1 MKVLLAHNYYR
12 SSAPSGEDAVFRN
25 ERTLLE
31 RNGIDIISF
40 ERFND
45 DIDDSTVAKRIRLAL
60 NYAWSAETYREI
72 SALIRRTRPDLAHF
86 HNIFPLISPS
96 AYAACRDAG
105 VPVVQT
111 LHNFRFVCPGAMLL
125 RNGRPCEDCLSRGL
139 LPALLHRCY
148 RDSFAATLS
157 QVWTI
162 ASNRRRGT
170 YRNLVDHY
178 IALTGFAAERLV
190 AGGLPAKRMSVKPNF
205 LPDPPSAG
213 TGEGGYAVYVGRL
226 AGEKGIRTLLS
237 AWRAFPGF
245 PLKMAGDGPL
255 RGELA
260 EIIGREGLNVELLGM
275 RNRAELIDMVGRA
288 EMQIVPSECYEGFP
302 LVILEA
308 LACGTPVVAS
318 RIGSL
323 DEIVEDGITGVK
335 FAPGEPAALADKV
348 GGLLACR
355 QRLGLMRRRSRA
367 LFENNY
373 TAEINFTTIMEIY
386 RRVLDGRAGNQ
397 EQRYRS

>member
-1 MKVLLAHNYYR
+1 MKILLAHNYYR

-31 RNGIDIISF
+31 KSGIDIIPF

-45 DIDDSTVAKRIRLAL
+45 DIDDSTVVKRIRLAL
-60 NYAWSAETYREI
+60 NYAWSMETYHEI
-72 SALIRRTRPDLAHF
+72 SSLIRRTQPDLAHF

-96 AYAACRDAG
+96 AYAACQDAG

-111 LHNFRFVCPGAMLL
+111 LHNFRFICPGALLL
-125 RNGRPCEDCLSRGL
+125 RNGRPCEECLHCGL

-148 RDSFAATLS
+148 RDSIPATLS

-162 ASNRRRGT
+162 ASNRWRGT
-170 YRNLVDHY
+170 YKNLVNHY
-178 IALTGFAAERLV
+178 IALTGFAAGRLI
-190 AGGLPAKRMSVKPNF
+190 AGGLPADRMSVKPNF
-205 LPDPPSAG
+205 LPDPPFAG

-226 AGEKGIRTLLS
+226 AEEKGVRTLLS
-237 AWRAFPGF
+237 AWSALPDF
-245 PLKMAGDGPL
+245 PLKMVGVGPL
-255 RGELA
+255 WAELA
-260 EIIGREGLNVELLGM
+260 EKIGREGLNVELSGM
-275 RNRAELIDMVGRA
+275 RNRAELFDIIGGA
-288 EMQIVPSECYEGFP
+288 CMQIVPSECYEGFP

-323 DEIVEDGITGVK
+323 DEIIADGETGVK
-335 FAPGEPAALADKV
+335 FTPGDPAALAEEV
-348 GGLLACR
+348 GKLLADR
-355 QRLGLMRRRSRA
+355 PRLGLMRQRSRA

-373 TAEINFTTIMEIY
+373 TSEINFINIMKIY
-386 RRVLDGRAGNQ
+386 RGVLDGRSGYK
-397 EQRYRS
+397 E

>member
-1 MKVLLAHNYYR
+1 MKILLAHNYYR
-12 SSAPSGEDAVFRN
+12 SSAPSGEDTVFRN

-31 RNGIDIISF
+31 RNGIEIIPF

-60 NYAWSAETYREI
+60 NYAWSAKTYREI
-72 SALIRRTRPDLAHF
+72 SALICRTRPDLAHF

-111 LHNFRFVCPGAMLL
+111 LHNFRFVCPGAMLT
-125 RNGRPCEDCLSRGL
+125 RNGRPCEECLGSSL
-139 LPALLHRCY
+139 LPALMHRCY
-148 RDSFAATLS
+148 RDSSAATLS

-170 YRNLVDHY
+170 YRNIVNHY
-178 IALTGFAAERLV
+178 IALTAFAAGRLV

-205 LPDPPSAG
+205 LPDPPPAG
-213 TGEGGYAVYVGRL
+213 SGEGGYAVYVGRL
-226 AGEKGIRTLLS
+226 AEEKGVRTLLS
-237 AWRAFPGF
+237 AWRSFPDL

-255 RGELA
+255 RQELA
-260 EIIGREGLNVELLGM
+260 DMIGREGLNVELLGTLD
-275 RNRAELIDMVGRA
+275 RVELVDIVGGA
-288 EMQIVPSECYEGFP
+288 DMQIVPSECYEGFP

-323 DEIVEDGITGVK
+323 DEIVSEGITGVK
-335 FAPGEPAALADKV
+335 FAPGDPASLTGKV
-348 GGLLACR
+348 GGLLANR
-355 QRLGLMRRRSRA
+355 QRLGVMRRRSRA

-373 TAEINFTTIMEIY
+373 TAEINFINIMEIY
-386 RRVLDGRAGNQ
+386 RRVLDWRAGNQ
-397 EQRYRS
+397 G

>member
-213 TGEGGYAVYVGRL
+213 TGEDGYAVYVGRL

>member
-1 MKVLLAHNYYR
+1 MKILLAHNYYR

-31 RNGIDIISF
+31 RNGIEVIPY

-45 DIDDSTVAKRIRLAL
+45 DIDESTTTKRIRLAL
-60 NYAWSAETYREI
+60 NYAWSAETYREV
-72 SALIRRTRPDLAHF
+72 SALVRRTRPSIAHF
-86 HNIFPLISPS
+86 HSLFPLISPS
-96 AYAACRDAG
+96 AYAACQDAG

-111 LHNFRFVCPGAMLL
+111 LHNFRFICPEAMLL
-125 RNGRPCEDCLSRGL
+125 RNGRPCEDCLGSSL

-170 YRNLVDHY
+170 FRKLVNHY
-178 IALTGFAAERLV
+178 IALTGFAAGRLV
-190 AGGLPAKRMSVKPNF
+190 AGGLPSKRMSVKPNF

-213 TGEGGYAVYVGRL
+213 SGEGGYAAYVGRL
-226 AGEKGIRTLLS
+226 AGEKGVRTLLS
-237 AWRAFPGF
+237 AWRAFPDF

-255 RGELA
+255 REELA
-260 EIIGREGLNVELLGM
+260 ERIGREGLNVELLGT
-275 RNRAELIDMVGRA
+275 RNRAELVDMVGGA
-288 EMQIVPSECYEGFP
+288 SMQIVPSECYEGFP
-302 LVILEA
+302 LVVLEA

-335 FAPGEPAALADKV
+335 FAPGDPAALAEKV
-348 GGLLACR
+348 SGLLASR

-373 TAEINFTTIMEIY
+373 TAEMNFTKIMDIY
-386 RRVLDGRAGNQ
+386 RRVLDGHAGNR

>member
-1 MKVLLAHNYYR
+1 MKILLAHNYYR

-31 RNGIDIISF
+31 RNGIEIVPF

-45 DIDDSTVAKRIRLAL
+45 DIDDSTVAKRVRLAL
-60 NYAWSAETYREI
+60 NYAWSAETYHEI

-96 AYAACRDAG
+96 AYTACRDAG

-125 RNGRPCEDCLSRGL
+125 RNGRPCEECLGSGL
-139 LPALLHRCY
+139 FPALRHRCY

-170 YRNLVDHY
+170 YRNMVNHY
-178 IALTGFAAERLV
+178 IALTGFAAGRLV

-205 LPDPPSAG
+205 LPDPPTAG
-213 TGEGGYAVYVGRL
+213 TGDGGYAVYVGRL
-226 AGEKGIRTLLS
+226 AGEKGVRTLLS

-245 PLKMAGDGPL
+245 PLKLAGDGPL

-260 EIIGREGLNVELLGM
+260 AMIEREGLNVELLGM
-275 RNRAELIDMVGRA
+275 CNRAELIDIVSKA
-288 EMQIVPSECYEGFP
+288 DMQIVPSECYEGFP

-323 DEIVEDGITGVK
+323 NEIIADGITGVK
-335 FAPGEPAALADKV
+335 FAPGDPAALAEKV
-348 GGLLACR
+348 GGLLAYR
-355 QRLGLMRRRSRA
+355 QQLGFMRRRSRA
-367 LFENNY
+367 LFEDSY
-373 TAEINFTTIMEIY
+373 TTEINFTKIMDIY
-386 RRVLDGRAGNQ
+386 HLVLDGHAGNQ
-397 EQRYRS
+397 G

>member
-31 RNGIDIISF
+31 RNGIDIIPF

-125 RNGRPCEDCLSRGL
+125 RNGRPCEECLSSGL
-139 LPALLHRCY
+139 LHALWHRCY

-170 YRNLVDHY
+170 YRNMVNHY
-178 IALTGFAAERLV
+178 IALTGFAAGRLV

-205 LPDPPSAG
+205 LPDPPPAG

-226 AGEKGIRTLLS
+226 AGEKGVRTLLS
-237 AWRAFPGF
+237 AWRAFPDF

-260 EIIGREGLNVELLGM
+260 EIIGREGLNIELLGM
-275 RNRAELIDMVGRA
+275 RNRAELIDMVGGA

-335 FAPGEPAALADKV
+335 FAPGEPAALAEKV

>member
-1 MKVLLAHNYYR
+1 LKVLLAHNYYR
-12 SSAPSGEDAVFRN
+12 SGAPSGEDAVFRN

-31 RNGIDIISF
+31 RNGIDIIPF

-60 NYAWSAETYREI
+60 NYAWSAETYHEI
-72 SALIRRTRPDLAHF
+72 SALIRSTQPDLAHF

-125 RNGRPCEDCLSRGL
+125 RNGCPCEECLRGGL

-170 YRNLVDHY
+170 YGNLVNHY

-226 AGEKGIRTLLS
+226 AEEKGVRTLLS

-275 RNRAELIDMVGRA
+275 RDRAELIDMVGGA

-335 FAPGEPAALADKV
+335 FAPGEPAALAEKV

>member
-1 MKVLLAHNYYR
+1 MKILLAHNYYR

-31 RNGIDIISF
+31 RNGIDIIPF

-60 NYAWSAETYREI
+60 NYAWSAATYHEI

-86 HNIFPLISPS
+86 HSIFPLISPS

-125 RNGRPCEDCLSRGL
+125 RNGRPCEECLGSSL

-162 ASNRRRGT
+162 ASNRRRRT
-170 YRNLVDHY
+170 YRNMVNHY
-178 IALTGFAAERLV
+178 IALTAFAARRLV

-226 AGEKGIRTLLS
+226 AGEKGVRTLLS
-237 AWRAFPGF
+237 AWRALSDF

-255 RGELA
+255 REELA
-260 EIIGREGLNVELLGM
+260 AIIEREGLNVELAGR
-275 RNRAELIDMVGRA
+275 RNHAELVDMIGGA
-288 EMQIVPSECYEGFP
+288 SMQIIPSECYEGFP
-302 LVILEA
+302 LVVLEA

-323 DEIVEDGITGVK
+323 DEIIADGVTGVK
-335 FAPGEPAALADKV
+335 FAPGDPAALAEKV
-348 GGLLACR
+348 GGLLANRR
-355 QRLGLMRRRSRA
+355 QLGLMRQRSRA

-373 TAEINFTTIMEIY
+373 TSEINFIRIMEIY
-386 RRVLDGRAGNQ
+386 RRVLDGRSGKQ
-397 EQRYRS
+397 K